1 MLQLKHKKMAKR
13 NWPAGEIP
21 SQQGKTILITG
32 ANSGLGLEAT
42 KVLSSKGAHI
52 VMTARNLKSGNE
64 AISLIKKE
72 NADAKLD
79 LMQLDLSDFAS
90 IHKFSEEFH
99 NKYKQLD
106 VLINNAGVMFPVK
119 RELTKQKFEVQFGTN
134 HLGHFLLTGL
144 LLDILKSTPNSRIAI
159 QSSGQHKAKMGK
171 PDIYFDD
178 LNFDKGYN
186 KHIAYAQSKLANLLF
201 TYELDR
207 HLKANKI
214 DITVASAHPGYT
226 KTNLVRHTGFIV
238 QAIITNILAQKVE
251 MGTLPILRAAT
262 DTSVTGGEYFGPTK
276 MSEMRGY
283 PELVKSSDKSYDKEL
298 AGKLWKVSEKL
309 TQIIYNFK

>member
-1 MLQLKHKKMAKR
+1 MATK
-13 NWPAGEIP
+13 NWTADDIP

-32 ANSGLGLEAT
+32 ANSGLGLEAS
-42 KVLSSKGAHI
+42 KVLSGKGAHVI
-52 VMTARNLKSGNE
+52 MTARNLKSGNE

-72 NADAKLD
+72 NANAKLD
-79 LMQLDLSDFAS
+79 LMQLELSDFAS

-99 NKYKQLD
+99 KKYKQLD
-106 VLINNAGVMFPVK
+106 VFINNAGVMFPVK

-186 KHIAYAQSKLANLLF
+186 KYIAYSQSKLANLLF
-201 TYELDR
+201 AYELDR
-207 HLKANKI
+207 QLKANNI
-214 DITVASAHPGYT
+214 GITVASAHPGYT
-226 KTNLVRHTGFIV
+226 KTNLVRHSGFFV

-251 MGTLPILRAAT
+251 IGTLPILRAAT
-262 DTSVTGGEYFGPTK
+262 DTSVKGGEYFGPTK
-276 MSEMRGY
+276 MGEMHGY
-283 PELVKSSDKSYDKEL
+283 PELVKSSDKSYDKGL
-298 AGKLWKVSEKL
+298 AEKLWKVSENL
-309 TQIIYNFK
+309 TQIHFNFN

>member
-1 MLQLKHKKMAKR
+1 MAIKHWTADD
-13 NWPAGEIP
+13 IP

-42 KVLSSKGAHI
+42 KVLSSKGAHV
-52 VMTARNLKSGNE
+52 VMIARNLESGNE

-72 NADAKLD
+72 NANAKLE

-90 IHKFSEEFH
+90 IHQFSQEFH
-99 NKYKQLD
+99 QKYKQLD

-171 PDIYFDD
+171 PDIHFDD

-186 KHIAYAQSKLANLLF
+186 KFIAYSQSKLANLLF
-201 TYELDR
+201 AYELDR
-207 HLKANKI
+207 QLKANEI
-214 DITVASAHPGYT
+214 DITVVAAHPGYT
-226 KTNLVRHTGFIV
+226 KTNLTRHTGFFV

-251 MGTLPILRAAT
+251 IGTLPILRAAT
-262 DTSVTGGEYFGPTK
+262 DPSVKGGEYFGPTK
-276 MSEMRGY
+276 MNEMRGY
-283 PELVKSSDKSYDKEL
+283 PELVKSSDKSYNKEL
-298 AGKLWKVSEKL
+298 AGKFWKVSEKL
-309 TQIIYNFK
+309 TQINYEFNGK

>member
-1 MLQLKHKKMAKR
+1 MALK
-13 NWPAGEIP
+13 NWTADEIP

-42 KVLSSKGAHI
+42 KVLSSKGAYI
-52 VMTARNLKSGNE
+52 IMAARNLESGNE
-64 AISLIKKE
+64 AIAKIKKE
-72 NADAKLD
+72 NPNAKLE

-90 IHKFSEEFH
+90 IHQFSEEFH
-99 NKYKQLD
+99 KKYKQLD
-106 VLINNAGVMFPVK
+106 VLINNAGVMFPAK

-134 HLGHFLLTGL
+134 HLGHFLLTSL
-144 LLDILKSTPNSRIAI
+144 LLDILKNTPNSRIAI

-186 KHIAYAQSKLANLLF
+186 KYIAYTQSKLANLLF
-201 TYELDR
+201 AYELDR
-207 HLKANKI
+207 QLKANKI
-214 DITVASAHPGYT
+214 DITVVAAHPGYT
-226 KTNLVRHTGFIV
+226 KTNLVRHSGFIV

-262 DTSVTGGEYFGPTK
+262 DTSVKGGEYFGPTK
-276 MSEMRGY
+276 MNEMRGY
-283 PELVKSSDKSYDKEL
+283 PELVMSSDKSYDKGL
-298 AGKLWKVSEKL
+298 AERLWKVSEKL
-309 TQIIYNFK
+309 TQIIYNFT

>member
-1 MLQLKHKKMAKR
+1 METK
-13 NWPAGEIP
+13 NWTADNIP

-42 KVLSSKGAHI
+42 KVLSSKGAHVI
-52 VMTARNLKSGNE
+52 MAARNLKSGNE
-64 AISLIKKE
+64 AISTIKKE
-72 NADAKLD
+72 NPNAKLD
-79 LMQLDLSDFAS
+79 LLQLDLSDFAS
-90 IHKFSEEFH
+90 IHKFSDEFH
-99 NKYKQLD
+99 KKYKQLD
-106 VLINNAGVMFPVK
+106 VLINNAGVMFPEK
-119 RELTKQKFEVQFGTN
+119 RELTKQNFEVQFGTN

-186 KHIAYAQSKLANLLF
+186 KYVAYTQSKLANLLF
-201 TYELDR
+201 AYELDR
-207 HLKANKI
+207 LLKANNI
-214 DITVASAHPGYT
+214 GITVVAAHPGYT
-226 KTNLVRHTGFIV
+226 KTNLVRHSGFFV

-251 MGTLPILRAAT
+251 IGTLPILRAAT

-276 MSEMRGY
+276 MGEMRGY
-283 PELVKSSDKSYDKEL
+283 PELVKSSDKSYDKVL

-309 TQIIYNFK
+309 TLINYEFNGK

>member
-1 MLQLKHKKMAKR
+1 MALK
-13 NWPAGEIP
+13 NWTADEIP

-42 KVLSSKGAHI
+42 KVLSSKGAHV

-72 NADAKLD
+72 NANAKLD

-99 NKYKQLD
+99 KKYKQLD

-134 HLGHFLLTGL
+134 HLGHFVLTGL

-186 KHIAYAQSKLANLLF
+186 KYIAYSQSKLANLLF
-201 TYELDR
+201 AYELDR
-207 HLKANKI
+207 QLKANKI
-214 DITVASAHPGYT
+214 GITVVAAHPGYT
-226 KTNLVRHTGFIV
+226 KTNLVRHSGFIV

-251 MGTLPILRAAT
+251 IGTLPILRAAT
-262 DTSVTGGEYFGPTK
+262 DTSVKGGEYFGPTK
-276 MSEMRGY
+276 MNEMRGY
-283 PELVKSSDKSYDKEL
+283 PELVKSSDKSYNKEL
-298 AGKLWKVSEKL
+298 AGKLWKVSEEL
-309 TQIIYNFK
+309 TKITYNFK

>member
-1 MLQLKHKKMAKR
+1 MTTK
-13 NWPAGEIP
+13 NWTADDIP

-32 ANSGLGLEAT
+32 ANSGLGFEASR
-42 KVLSSKGAHI
+42 VLSSKGAHVI
-52 VMTARNLKSGNE
+52 MTARNLKSGNE

-99 NKYKQLD
+99 QKYEQLD
-106 VLINNAGVMFPVK
+106 VLINNAGVMFPAK
-119 RELTKQKFEVQFGTN
+119 RELTKQNFEIQFGTN

-144 LLDILKSTPNSRIAI
+144 LLDILKNTPNSRIAI

-186 KHIAYAQSKLANLLF
+186 KYVAYTQSKLANLLF
-201 TYELDR
+201 AYELER
-207 HLKANKI
+207 HLTANNI
-214 DITVASAHPGYT
+214 DVTVVAAHPGYT
-226 KTNLVRHTGFIV
+226 KTNLVRHSGFFV
-238 QAIITNILAQKVE
+238 QSIITNILAQSVE

-276 MSEMRGY
+276 MNEMRGY

-298 AGKLWKVSEKL
+298 AAKLWKVSEKL

>member
-1 MLQLKHKKMAKR
+1 MTNK
-13 NWPAGEIP
+13 NWTADDIP

-32 ANSGLGLEAT
+32 ANSGLGLEAS
-42 KVLSSKGAHI
+42 KVLSSKGAYVI
-52 VMTARNLKSGNE
+52 MTARNMKSGNE

-72 NADAKLD
+72 NADARLD

-90 IHKFSEEFH
+90 IHQFSQEFH
-99 NKYKQLD
+99 QKYKQLD
-106 VLINNAGVMFPVK
+106 VLINNAGVMFPVM
-119 RELTKQKFEVQFGTN
+119 RELTKQNFEIQFGTN

-159 QSSGQHKAKMGK
+159 QSSGQHKAKMGR
-171 PDIYFDD
+171 PGIQFDD
-178 LNFDKGYN
+178 LNFNKGYN
-186 KHIAYAQSKLANLLF
+186 KYIAYTQSKLANLLF
-201 TYELDR
+201 AYELDR
-207 HLKANKI
+207 QLKANNI
-214 DITVASAHPGYT
+214 DVTVVAAHPGYT
-226 KTNLVRHTGFIV
+226 KTNLVRHSGYFV
-238 QAIITNILAQKVE
+238 QAIITNILAQSVE

-298 AGKLWKVSEKL
+298 AGKLWKVSEQL
-309 TQIIYNFK
+309 TQIIYNFKRP

>member
-1 MLQLKHKKMAKR
+1 
-13 NWPAGEIP
+13 
-21 SQQGKTILITG
+21 
-32 ANSGLGLEAT
+32 
-42 KVLSSKGAHI
+42 
-52 VMTARNLKSGNE
+52 
-64 AISLIKKE
+64 
-72 NADAKLD
+72 
-79 LMQLDLSDFAS
+79 
-90 IHKFSEEFH
+90 
-99 NKYKQLD
+99 
-106 VLINNAGVMFPVK
+106 
-119 RELTKQKFEVQFGTN
+119 
-134 HLGHFLLTGL
+134 L

-159 QSSGQHKAKMGK
+159 QSSGMHKQEMGK

-186 KHIAYAQSKLANLLF
+186 KYIAYAQSKLANLLF
-201 TYELDR
+201 AYELDR
-207 HLKANKI
+207 QLKANKI
-214 DITVASAHPGYT
+214 DITVATAHPGYT
-226 KTNLVRHTGFIV
+226 KTNLTRHTGFFV

-251 MGTLPILRAAT
+251 IGTLPILRAAT

>member
-1 MLQLKHKKMAKR
+1 MATK
-13 NWPAGEIP
+13 NWTADDIP
-21 SQQGKTILITG
+21 SQQRKTILITG
-32 ANSGLGLEAT
+32 ANSGLGLQAA
-42 KVLSSKGAHI
+42 KVLSSKGARV

-64 AISLIKKE
+64 AISMIRKK

-90 IHKFSEEFH
+90 IHQFSQEFH
-99 NKYKQLD
+99 HKYKRLD
-106 VLINNAGVMFPVK
+106 VLINNAGVMFPAK

-144 LLDILKSTPNSRIAI
+144 LLDILKTTPNSRIAI

-171 PDIYFDD
+171 PDIHFDD

-186 KHIAYAQSKLANLLF
+186 KYMAYSQSKLANLLF
-201 TYELDR
+201 AYELDR
-207 HLKANKI
+207 QLKANKI
-214 DITVASAHPGYT
+214 NITVVAAHPGYT
-226 KTNLVRHTGFIV
+226 KTNLIRHTGFFV
-238 QAIITNILAQKVE
+238 QAIITNILAQRVE

-276 MSEMRGY
+276 MNEMRGY
-283 PELVKSSDKSYDKEL
+283 PELVKSSDKSYDRNL
-298 AGKLWKVSEKL
+298 AEKLWKVSEQF
-309 TQIIYNFK
+309 TQYQYNLNGK

>member
-1 MLQLKHKKMAKR
+1 MAIR
-13 NWPAGEIP
+13 NWTADEIP

-42 KVLSSKGAHI
+42 KVLSSKGAHV

-72 NADAKLD
+72 NANAKLD
-79 LMQLDLSDFAS
+79 LMRLDLSDFAS

-99 NKYKQLD
+99 KKYKQLD
-106 VLINNAGVMFPVK
+106 VLINNAGVMFPVR

-144 LLDILKSTPNSRIAI
+144 LLGLLKSTPNSRIAI

-171 PDIYFDD
+171 PDIHFDD

-186 KHIAYAQSKLANLLF
+186 KYIAYSQSKLANLLF
-201 TYELDR
+201 AYELDR
-207 HLKANKI
+207 QLKSNKI
-214 DITVASAHPGYT
+214 DITVVAAHPGYT
-226 KTNLVRHTGFIV
+226 KTNLTRHTGFFV

-251 MGTLPILRAAT
+251 IGTLPILRAAT
-262 DTSVTGGEYFGPTK
+262 DPSVKGGEYFGPTK
-276 MSEMRGY
+276 LNEMHGY

-309 TQIIYNFK
+309 TQINYNFK